1 MKMTRNEFLDQLKAE
16 LKKNNVTDMKDI
28 LTEYEQHF
36 AFKLADGYS
45 EEEIAAKLGQPKTI
59 AAQFENDVSGK
70 STKGGKVFLKIG
82 LGFMAVV
89 EALFYLVFLAWDIVL
104 AGAAVAFASI
114 GVCLIGNFNVAGLIP
129 FMPYLCS
136 LIFGVSMLGLAAIFA
151 CAAFYCFVF
160 LKQMIRASLRW
171 HKNLTT
177 ESGLPLLPWSP
188 QFEPKTRR
196 KLRTVML
203 WAIIVFGVFFV
214 LAFTVL
220 SLEAG
225 TMGFW
230 HHWNWF
236 VS

>member
-1 MKMTRNEFLDQLKAE
+1 MTKNEFLDQLKTE
-16 LKKNNVTDMKDI
+16 LKKNNVADSNDI

-59 AAQFENDVSGK
+59 AVQFECNASGK
-70 STKGGKVFLKIG
+70 IPSGGKVFLKIG
-82 LGFMAVV
+82 LGFMALV
-89 EALFYLVFLAWDIVL
+89 EAMFFIVFLAWNIVL
-104 AGAAVAFASI
+104 AGAAVAFAAVGI
-114 GVCLIGNFNVAGLIP
+114 CMVGNFNIDGLIP
-129 FMPYLCS
+129 FMPYLGS
-136 LIFGVSMLGLAAIFA
+136 VVFGISMLGLAVLFA
-151 CAAFYCFVF
+151 CAAYYCFAF

-171 HKNLTT
+171 HKNQTS

-196 KLRTVML
+196 KLRTVLL
-203 WAIIVFGVFFV
+203 WAIIVFGIFFV
-214 LAFTVL
+214 LAFTIL